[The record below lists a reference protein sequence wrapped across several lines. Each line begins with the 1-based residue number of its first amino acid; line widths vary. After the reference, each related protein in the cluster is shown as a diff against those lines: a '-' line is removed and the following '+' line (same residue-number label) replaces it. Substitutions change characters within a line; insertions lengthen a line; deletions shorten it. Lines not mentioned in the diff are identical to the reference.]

1 MGQLLRTVLIWFVA
15 LAVPAQGMAAAT
27 MMHCGPTHHGAQ
39 AAQRKVQA
47 LPDALQAAPE
57 AHAAHGHAS
66 HVAAHA
72 RMASDTGQN
81 TTSLDASGTAQPD
94 KDTDPVK
101 VTKATYQKCSACASC
116 CAGVALPST
125 AVMPPMIDPARE
137 VTVLLPSCA
146 ASVVIDGPERP
157 PRILRA

>member
-1 MGQLLRTVLIWFVA
+1 
-15 LAVPAQGMAAAT
+15 MAATA
-27 MMHCGPTHHGAQ
+27 MMHCGPTHYGVQVAQ
-39 AAQRKVQA
+39 PKAQE
-47 LPDALQAAPE
+47 LPDALQS

-66 HVAAHA
+66 HAAAHA
-72 RMASDTGQN
+72 RTAGHTGQN
-81 TTSLDASGTAQPD
+81 ATPLDASGTAQPG
-94 KDTDPVK
+94 KATDPVK